1 VEPAEDD
8 ARAQIRVEFAQLV
21 ASLGAYVEWQR
32 DTGAVGFPKLRRTA
46 SAGAAAQA
54 PVAGPEPEP
63 EPPED
68 APVAPPP
75 AVISTPPPAPVAAA
89 QASAVVQQPVVQ
101 QPVVQQPVVQQPVV
115 QQPVVQQPVVQQS
128 APVAQQTAAVA
139 PQPAAVVQ
147 PAATP
152 ARAPGG
158 AQPVADD
165 YDLLP
170 PDLPPEEARVRL
182 KTLADEA
189 QACRACR
196 LGSQRT
202 QAVFARGSQTAKV
215 MFVGESPG
223 VDDDKQGAPFVG
235 RAGQMLDKMIVAM
248 GLSMDKDVYICNVL
262 KCRPSD
268 GHRPAADEVAAC
280 MPYLHQ
286 QIDLVRPRAIIALG
300 NTAVMALLESKEG
313 IDRWRGQLK
322 TYRGQRLVV
331 ATYHPSFLLR
341 PGPEQA
347 TAKKTTW
354 EDLQLVMKQLGLRG
368 FKGVDL

>member
-32 DTGAVGFPKLRRTA
+32 DTGAVGFPKLRR
-46 SAGAAAQA
+46 AAAAHA
-54 PVAGPEPEP
+54 PVAVHEP
-63 EPPED
+63 EPPHAED

-89 QASAVVQQPVVQ
+89 QASGVVAQQPVVQ
-101 QPVVQQPVVQQPVV
+101 QP
-115 QQPVVQQPVVQQS
+115 S
-128 APVAQQTAAVA
+128 PVAQQASAVA
-139 PQPAAVVQ
+139 PQPAADVQAAASPVHAPGPAAQ
-147 PAATP
+147 PAA
-152 ARAPGG
+152 A
-158 AQPVADD
+158 D

-170 PDLPPEEARVRL
+170 PALPPDEARVRL
-182 KTLADEA
+182 KTLADQA

-248 GLSMDKDVYICNVL
+248 GLSMEKDVYICNVL

-286 QIDLVRPRAIIALG
+286 QVDLVRPRAIIALG

-322 TYRGQRLVV
+322 TYRGQRLLV

-347 TAKKTTW
+347 NARKTTW

-368 FKGVDL
+368 FKGVDV

>member
-1 VEPAEDD
+1 MEPSAEEDP
-8 ARAQIRVEFAQLV
+8 RAQIRVEFAQLV

-32 DTGAVGFPKLRRTA
+32 DTGAVGFPKLRR
-46 SAGAAAQA
+46 AAAQA
-54 PVAGPEPEP
+54 PVADPEPEP
-63 EPPED
+63 LRAED
-68 APVAPPP
+68 AAAAAPP
-75 AVISTPPPAPVAAA
+75 AVISTPSPAPVAAA
-89 QASAVVQQPVVQ
+89 QQP
-101 QPVVQQPVVQQPVV
+101 
-115 QQPVVQQPVVQQS
+115 
-128 APVAQQTAAVA
+128 AVAQQPPVA
-139 PQPAAVVQ
+139 LVAQQAAVVAP
-147 PAATP
+147 PAADP
-152 ARAPGG
+152 ARAPGS
-158 AQPVADD
+158 VAPLAAD
-165 YDLLP
+165 DLLP
-170 PDLPPEEARVRL
+170 PAIPPDEARVRL
-182 KTLADEA
+182 KTLAEEA

-215 MFVGESPG
+215 MFVGEAPG

-235 RAGQMLDKMIVAM
+235 RAGQVLDKMIVAM
-248 GLSMDKDVYICNVL
+248 GLSMEKDVYICNVL

-286 QIDLVRPRAIIALG
+286 QIDLVRPRAIIAQV
-300 NTAVMALLESKEG
+300 NTAVMSLLESKEG

-331 ATYHPSFLLR
+331 ATYHPSYLLR

-347 TAKKTTW
+347 NAKKTTW

-368 FKGVDL
+368 FKGVDV